1 MNNPLATLTD
11 QFLKERTYLKNVT
24 PSMLIWYRVA
34 FKNYRA
40 ALGKDVPLPTKAALQ
55 QFVIKQRERG
65 VRPVTV
71 NTYIGALNAFCAWLH
86 QEGHLAELVKL
97 SKLRAERR
105 ILPLLNDAQMR
116 ALIGYRP
123 TSFG

>member
-24 PSMLIWYRVA
+24 PSTLIWYRVA

-40 ALGKDVPLPTKAALQ
+40 ALGDDAPLPTKAALQ
-55 QFVIKQRERG
+55 EFVIKQRERG

-71 NTYIGALNAFCAWLH
+71 NTYIGAMNAFCAWLH
-86 QEGHLAELVKL
+86 RKSSPDPVVMRGVETEGY
-97 SKLRAERR
+97 
-105 ILPLLNDAQMR
+105 LL
-116 ALIGYRP
+116 
-123 TSFG
+123 

>member
-24 PSMLIWYRVA
+24 PSTLIWYRVA

-40 ALGKDVPLPTKAALQ
+40 AMGDAAALPTKLTLQ
-55 QFVIKQRERG
+55 EFVIKQRERG

-71 NTYIGALNAFCAWLH
+71 NTYIGAMNAFSAWLH
-86 QEGHLAELVKL
+86 QEGQIAERLKLA
-97 SKLRAERR
+97 KLRVE
-105 ILPLLNDAQMR
+105 
-116 ALIGYRP
+116 
-123 TSFG
+123 